1 MLDQNL
7 IGFSACRQDKQ
18 DQPTNQTESS
28 GQALSQQRVFPA
40 CNKSSQATKE
50 LYSEP
55 HSCAKG
61 LTTEASQNE
70 SLNRSQSDYL
80 ANCRDKSDDLQHIVS
95 DFLSRTV
102 MCADDRSFW
111 PCYRPA
117 GSSEPWKTAKNLV
130 LTADQA
136 AELCL
141 EKGTDWAI
149 RFRYRLRVGVFD
161 LDNHDAINWTREDP
175 RLRRLI
181 ATAEAAGCGAS
192 LIPSPRGLHLWIVAP
207 EALNKIRMR
216 WLLCELAHRA
226 GLDPDDS
233 AQRIDLF
240 PSLKEGSF
248 HFDPKTATPCKAI
261 RLPGQLAPVPGEG
274 FADPSLIWRD
284 LCFQLEVASAGEAW
298 DELLAASDVRR
309 RAWQTEQR
317 NRRRRQRKARTVGAG
332 SLATTAHRLVA
343 EAVWTAR
350 GQSNDHLGNL
360 ATAGW
365 LFGSRDTE
373 SLSAFIERHAKA
385 APGFDRFASD
395 ETKRQLSAR
404 ARDWAK
410 CCLAHPPQGCATG
423 SSPAPSKDASRNIR
437 LRNQTSLKLIHAAVK
452 AARRDGAAAIRLSQ
466 RKISEVTRLHRNT
479 LKKLAFRWAD
489 LVMAALRKPCPA
501 PPEAAGIHPLS
512 KGFIPETSAPA
523 DSPPLDQI
531 HFSPPCPASNAP
543 PPDQNLSRPP
553 SELDRTIQPTK
564 FVSEN
569 LPEFVS
575 EKRRREREELARWL
589 EGHQSSLSPPPP
601 PSPPVGSRVLVDRGF
616 AGWTA
621 CRVLVSEV
629 GRWLFEIISDG
640 RICSATPAYG
650 VWKPCPLIAA

>member
-1 MLDQNL
+1 MSYRNSTGSDLN
-7 IGFSACRQDKQ
+7 RQDKQ
-18 DQPTNQTESS
+18 DQPTNQTEPS
-28 GQALSQQRVFPA
+28 GQTFDQQRGFPA
-40 CNKSSQATKE
+40 CNKSSQATKK
-50 LYSEP
+50 LYLDSQ
-55 HSCAKG
+55 SCGKG

-70 SLNRSQSDYL
+70 SLNHSESNYL
-80 ANCRDKSDDLQHIVS
+80 AICRNKSDDLQRIVS
-95 DFLSRTV
+95 DFLSRAV
-102 MCADDRSFW
+102 MCGDDRSFW
-111 PCYRPA
+111 PCFRPA
-117 GSSEPWKTAKNLV
+117 GSSEPWKTAKKLV

-136 AELCL
+136 AELSL
-141 EKGTDWAI
+141 KKGTDWAI

-161 LDNHDAINWTREDP
+161 LDNHDATNWTREDP

-207 EALNKIRMR
+207 EALNKVRMH

-233 AQRIDLF
+233 AERIDLF

-248 HFDPKTATPCKAI
+248 HFDPRTATPCKAI
-261 RLPGQLAPVPGEG
+261 RIPGQSAPPVPGDG

-317 NRRRRQRKARTVGAG
+317 NRRRRQRKARRVGVG
-332 SLATTAHRLVA
+332 SLATAERLVA
-343 EAVWTAR
+343 EAVWTAS

-373 SLSAFIERHAKA
+373 SLSAFIERHARR
-385 APGFDRFASD
+385 APGFDRFASG

-437 LRNQTSLKLIHAAVK
+437 LRNQTSLKLIHAAWK
-452 AARRDGAAAIRLSQ
+452 AARRDGAAALRLSQ

-479 LKKLAFRWAD
+479 LKKLAFQWEA
-489 LVMAALRKPCPA
+489 LVKAALCKPCPA
-501 PPEAAGIHPLS
+501 PPKAAGTHPLS
-512 KGFIPETSAPA
+512 KGLIPETSAPA
-523 DSPPLDQI
+523 DSPPPDQI
-531 HFSPPCPASNAP
+531 FLSAPCPASNAP

-564 FVSEN
+564 FVSEK

-589 EGHQSSLSPPPP
+589 EDHKVETSPA
-601 PSPPVGSRVLVDRGF
+601 PSPEAPPVGSRVLIDRGA

-621 CRVLVSEV
+621 CRVLAAHV
-629 GRWLFEIISDG
+629 GRWIFEALADG
-640 RICSATPAYG
+640 RILRSTPHPG
-650 VWKPCPLIAA
+650 IWKPCA

>member
-1 MLDQNL
+1 MSYHNCTGSDLN
-7 IGFSACRQDKQ
+7 RQGRQ
-18 DQPTNQTESS
+18 DQPTNQTELS
-28 GQALSQQRVFPA
+28 GQTLSQQRGFPA
-40 CNKSSQATKE
+40 CNKSSQATKK
-50 LYSEP
+50 LYQKP
-55 HSCAKG
+55 QSCAKG
-61 LTTEASQNE
+61 LTTEASRNE
-70 SLNRSQSDYL
+70 SLNHSESDYL
-80 ANCRDKSDDLQHIVS
+80 AIRSDKSDELQRIVS
-95 DFLSRTV
+95 DFLSRAV
-102 MCADDRSFW
+102 MCGDDRSFW

-141 EKGTDWAI
+141 EKGTNWAI

-207 EALNKIRMR
+207 EALNKVRMH

-240 PSLKEGSF
+240 PNAREGGF
-248 HFDPKTATPCKAI
+248 HFDPRTAPHCAAI
-261 RLPGQLAPVPGEG
+261 RLPGQLAPVPGDG

-317 NRRRRQRKARTVGAG
+317 NRRRRQRQARTVGAG
-332 SLATTAHRLVA
+332 SVKAERLVA
-343 EAVWTAR
+343 EAVWTAS
-350 GQSNDHLGNL
+350 GQSNIHIGSL

-365 LFGSRDTE
+365 LYGSRDTE
-373 SLSAFIERHAKA
+373 SLSAFIERHARQ

-404 ARDWAK
+404 AMDWAK
-410 CCLAHPPQGCATG
+410 CCLRHPPQGGG

-437 LRNQTSLKLIHAAVK
+437 LRNQTSLKLIHAAWK
-452 AARRDGAAAIRLSQ
+452 AAQKDGLAAARLSQ
-466 RKISEVTRLHRNT
+466 RAISRVTRLHRNT
-479 LKKLAFRWAD
+479 LGKLSFQWAD
-489 LVMAALRKPCPA
+489 LVKAALRKPCPA
-501 PPEAAGIHPLS
+501 PPEAAGTHPLS
-512 KGFIPETSAPA
+512 KGLIPETSAPA
-523 DSPPLDQI
+523 DSPPLDRI
-531 HFSPPCPASNAP
+531 CLSPPCPASNAP
-543 PPDQNLSRPP
+543 PPDRNLSRPP

-564 FVSEN
+564 FVSEK

-589 EGHQSSLSPPPP
+589 EDRQPSPSPAPPP
-601 PSPPVGSRVLVDRGF
+601 PSPPVGCRVLVDRGF

-621 CRVLVSEV
+621 CRVLASEV
-629 GRWLFEIISDG
+629 GRWLFEIVSDG
-640 RICSATPAYG
+640 RICSATPAAG
-650 VWKPCPLIAA
+650 IWKPL

>member
-28 GQALSQQRVFPA
+28 GQTFDKQRGFPA

-55 HSCAKG
+55 QSCAKG

-70 SLNRSQSDYL
+70 SLNHSESDYL
-80 ANCRDKSDDLQHIVS
+80 AICRNKSDDLQRIVS
-95 DFLSRTV
+95 DFLSRAV
-102 MCADDRSFW
+102 MCSDDRSFW

-161 LDNHDAINWTREDP
+161 LDNHDAINWTREDS

-207 EALNKIRMR
+207 EALNKVRMH

-261 RLPGQLAPVPGEG
+261 RLPGQLAPVPGDA
-274 FADPSLIWRD
+274 FTDPVLIWRD
-284 LCFQLEVASAGEAW
+284 LCFQLETLSHRESW
-298 DELLAASDVRR
+298 EELLAASDVRR

-317 NRRRRQRKARTVGAG
+317 NRRRRQRTARRVGSG
-332 SLATTAHRLVA
+332 SLATAERLVA
-343 EAVWTAR
+343 AAVWTAS
-350 GQSNDHLGNL
+350 GQSNIHIGSL

-365 LFGSRDTE
+365 LYGSRDTE
-373 SLSAFIERHAKA
+373 SLSAFIERHARQ

-404 ARDWAK
+404 AMDWAK
-410 CCLAHPPQGCATG
+410 CCLRHPPQGGG
-423 SSPAPSKDASRNIR
+423 SSPAPSKDANRNIC
-437 LRNQTSLKLIHAAVK
+437 LRNKNSLRLLHAAKV
-452 AARRDGAAAIRLSQ
+452 AARRDGASALHLSQ
-466 RKISEVTRLHRNT
+466 RKISEITRLHRST
-479 LKKLAFRWAD
+479 IKKLPFRWAD
-489 LVMAALRKPCPA
+489 LVRASLRKPCPA
-501 PPEAAGIHPLS
+501 PPAAAGTHPLS
-512 KGFIPETSAPA
+512 KGLIPETSAPV

-531 HFSPPCPASNAP
+531 HFSSPCPASNAP
-543 PPDQNLSRPP
+543 PPDRNLSRPP

-564 FVSEN
+564 FVSEK

-589 EGHQSSLSPPPP
+589 EDRQPSPSPAPPP
-601 PSPPVGSRVLVDRGF
+601 PSPPVGCRVLVDRGF

-621 CRVLVSEV
+621 CRVLVSDV
-629 GRWLFEIISDG
+629 GRWLFEIVSDG
-640 RICSATPAYG
+640 RIFPATPAVG
-650 VWKPCPLIAA
+650 IWKPL